1 MFWTTAVVLI
11 TLWMLGMVSG
21 YPMGSSIH
29 VLPVMAIIAMLIQI
43 EDDCGNEASDLQRKR
58 HMKRQSVRRPGNIL
72 PRLALLSGEKAFR
85 EE

>member
-1 MFWTTAVVLI
+1 MLWTAIVLI

-29 VLPVMAIIAMLIQI
+29 ILPFMAIIAMLIQM
-43 EDDCGNEASDLQRKR
+43 EDDCGNEATGLQRKMY
-58 HMKRQSVRRPGNIL
+58 MKRQSVRRPGNIS
-72 PRLALLSGEKAFR
+72 PRLALLSGEKASR